1 MAKLHFDIRDIFRV
15 IRLGW
20 SGKKIWVGLCGL
32 IIATV
37 GYSILSILAH
47 LSGGATLGSLWVRYG
62 LFPGAEWG
70 HLPLLGTVLWL
81 LGAVFF
87 LAVMLL
93 ASCMICKITY
103 QQLRGDDFY
112 SSGDAWK
119 FLKGNWT
126 GVLFGPVAVL
136 ALFVFFLVVGIV
148 IGWLANIIPV
158 VGGPLFAITFI
169 PIFFA
174 ALVSIFISITFF
186 AAFLMAP
193 AIVGTV
199 GEDTLEVVIQSFSL
213 VWSQPWRLVVYT
225 IWMKISVLLGVAILG
240 TLMTWTLCLITW
252 ACGFFMKEKLANALF
267 AANYHLPIKL
277 SQLRIDVMQHLPDPG
292 PGILSVSDA
301 TSGKILAIMLIL
313 LTGVLL
319 AYAHSA
325 CASGLSL
332 IYVILRKQK
341 DDENLLEWEERTEAD
356 EVGTPSVSEPEA
368 PSSEKEGDAG
378 GSESKDEAG
387 GG

>member
-1 MAKLHFDIRDIFRV
+1 MVKLHFDIRDIFRV

-62 LFPGAEWG
+62 LFPGAQWG

-213 VWSQPWRLVVYT
+213 VWTQPWRLVVYT

-252 ACGFFMKEKLANALF
+252 ACGFFMQEKLANALF

-292 PGILSVSDA
+292 SGILSVSDA

-313 LTGVLL
+313 LTGVFL

-356 EVGTPSVSEPEA
+356 EVGTPSASEPEA
-368 PSSEKEGDAG
+368 PSSEKEGDVG
-378 GSESKDEAG
+378 GSEAKDEAG